1 MLIRR
6 LIVFAF
12 AIATLVAKSGLA
24 APVDPERIVVM
35 ISVDGLAGHYLD
47 DPKAEMPTIRELAKT
62 GARAKSMKAST
73 PTVTWP
79 NHTTL
84 VTGVPPA
91 KHGVTGNNYFD
102 RAANRKVTLIADPE
116 FDKEQIVR
124 VPTIY
129 DVAKKESL
137 KTAAIRWPATRNAKT
152 LDWTMPD
159 VASEELTKRYTTP
172 ALVTECEQAGIE
184 IFSGNRTLAK
194 QITARD
200 HPDDT
205 YTKIFN
211 LILRSNRP
219 NLALLHIANVDH
231 EQHMHGP
238 NSTEAYQAIKEAD
251 GQVRE
256 VWECL
261 KQNFSGK
268 ATLLIVSDHGFS
280 PIKRSIFPNVILRKA
295 GLIQESKQ
303 STNTPIAIIA
313 QGGSAFIYVK
323 DQANRSEVLSRIS
336 KAMKGVEGISK
347 IVHTGQFKN
356 YGVADPKDDPHAPD
370 MILFAEEG
378 NVFGDTAS
386 GSLPFEDKPERRG
399 SHGHDP
405 NLPDLHATFV
415 AWGAGIKSGTRL
427 GEISNTSVAP
437 TIARLLKVSLPGA
450 EGKPLTRA
458 LTD

>member
-1 MLIRR
+1 MFFRR
-6 LIVFAF
+6 LVAFSFAT
-12 AIATLVAKSGLA
+12 AIAITSGFA
-24 APVDPERIVVM
+24 APIDPDRIVVM

-47 DPKAEMPTIRELAKT
+47 DLKAEMPTIRELAKT
-62 GARAKSMKAST
+62 GARAESMKAST
-73 PTVTWP
+73 PSVTWP

-91 KHGVTGNNYFD
+91 KHGVIGNNYFD
-102 RAANRKVTLIADPE
+102 RTQNRKITLIADPE
-116 FDKEQIVR
+116 FDKDQIVK
-124 VPTIY
+124 VATIY

-159 VASEELTKRYTTP
+159 VASEELVKRYTTP
-172 ALVTECEQAGIE
+172 ELVTACEQAGIE
-184 IFSGNRTLAK
+184 IFGGNRTLVK
-194 QITARD
+194 QIAARD

-231 EQHMHGP
+231 EQHMNGP
-238 NSTEAYQAIKEAD
+238 KSTEAYAAIKEAD
-251 GQVRE
+251 GQVRQ

-261 KQNFSGK
+261 KEFFPGK
-268 ATLLIVSDHGFS
+268 ATLLVVSDHGFS
-280 PIKRSIFPNVILRKA
+280 PIKRSILPNVIFRKE
-295 GLIQESKQ
+295 GLISESKK
-303 STNTPIAIIA
+303 STNAPITVIS
-313 QGGSAFIYVK
+313 QGGTAFIYIR
-323 DQANRSEVLSRIS
+323 DQANRAKTLASIQ
-336 KAMKGVEGISK
+336 KALKGVPGLAK
-347 IVHTGQFKN
+347 IVPIEQFKK

-370 MILFAEEG
+370 LILFAEEG

-437 TIARLLKVSLPGA
+437 TIAQLLRISFPSA
-450 EGKPLTRA
+450 EGKPLTAA
-458 LTD
+458 LQD